1 MVSSRQSIRDLLSE
15 GLDLCVRAR
24 NMDAIDRRNNTLA
37 ISKDA
42 EEWLSS
48 GAFDR
53 HVERHNAKN
62 PDAPIS
68 TRSGTIALWVQEQYD
83 TDLADWE
90 RRARRALMEGRE
102 E

>member
-1 MVSSRQSIRDLLSE
+1 MAKQSIRDLLSE

-24 NMDAIDRRNNTLA
+24 KMDAIDRRNSTLS
-37 ISKDA
+37 ISQDPEK
-42 EEWLSS
+42 WIRT

-53 HVERHNAKN
+53 HVARHNAVN

-83 TDLADWE
+83 SDLADWE